1 MVAKKD
7 CKDNM
12 KLKWLNRDADFDR
25 LVLAGDIGGTNTN
38 LALVG
43 VKNAKF
49 IIVVEAIFPSR
60 EITGLT
66 EPIRE
71 LLRVAKEERA
81 GLVTDCGCVCA
92 AGPVSQN
99 CCKLTNLDWDI
110 DGNELSRELGV
121 GIQVINDFLGI
132 SYGIPI
138 LDVNNS
144 EQIFAF
150 KHTDGSIPK
159 PRLATKA
166 VIGPG
171 TGLGAGFLTWDGA
184 DYVPN
189 SSEGGHLTFAPF
201 NEDSQSFRNYME
213 KRLDAVPD
221 VEVLVSGSGIQNL
234 YEWWRDTKG
243 VPENEA
249 WAEIENA
256 KPTDR
261 PRLVSKLAN
270 SDPAAASMLRLFVK
284 MLARYA
290 SDISTL
296 LLPFGGLYLAGGVAQ
311 KEFRWLTGDN
321 LFMKYY
327 EMAYNKNIKPLLLQV
342 PVYLIKDYSISLYGA
357 ANACLRLAR

>member
-1 MVAKKD
+1 MVAKI
-7 CKDNM
+7 
-12 KLKWLNRDADFDR
+12 KWLNKDATFDR

-43 VKNAKF
+43 EKNGKLT
-49 IIVVEAIFPSR
+49 IVVEAVFPSC
-60 EITGLT
+60 EITGLIG
-66 EPIRE
+66 PIRE
-71 LLRVAKEERA
+71 LMHTAKNERA
-81 GLVTDCGCVCA
+81 DLITEHGCVCA
-92 AGPVSQN
+92 AGPVEN
-99 CCKLTNLDWDI
+99 NYCKLTNLDWDI
-110 DGNELSRELGV
+110 DGNALSSELGLE
-121 GIQVINDFLGI
+121 ICVINDFLGI
-132 SYGIPI
+132 SYGIPA
-138 LDVNNS
+138 LDVNAP

-150 KHTDGSIPK
+150 KHTDGSIPE

-171 TGLGAGFLTWDGA
+171 TGLGAGFLTWNGT
-184 DYVPN
+184 DYIPS

-201 NEDSQSFRNYME
+201 DEDSQSFRDYM
-213 KRLDAVPD
+213 KKQLNAIPD
-221 VEVLVSGSGIQNL
+221 VEMLVSGTGIQNL

-243 VPENEA
+243 LPKNET
-249 WAEIENA
+249 WEEIENA

-261 PRLVSKLAN
+261 PRLLSKLSD
-270 SDPAAASMLRLFVK
+270 SDPISASMLRLFVK

-311 KEFRWLTGDN
+311 KELRWLIDDN

-327 EMAYNKNIKPLLLQV
+327 EMAYNKSIKPLLLQM

-357 ANACLRLAR
+357 ANALYAKQLFLPK

>member
-1 MVAKKD
+1 MD
-7 CKDNM
+7 CKNKM
-12 KLKWLNRDADFDR
+12 KIKWLNKDANFDN

-43 VKNAKF
+43 IKGGKF
-49 IIVVEAIFPSR
+49 SIIVEAIFPSQ
-60 EITGLT
+60 EITGLA
-66 EPIRE
+66 EPIKE
-71 LLRVAKEERA
+71 LFSEAKRERA
-81 GLVTDCGCVCA
+81 GLVTDRGCICA
-92 AGPVSQN
+92 AGPVAQN
-99 CCKLTNLDWDI
+99 FCKMTNLNWNI
-110 DGNELSRELGV
+110 DGNALSKELG
-121 GIQVINDFLGI
+121 IKMLVINDFLGI
-132 SYGIPI
+132 SYGIPT
-138 LDVNNS
+138 LDVNNP

-150 KHTDGSIPK
+150 KHTDGSTPV
-159 PRLATKA
+159 PRHATKA

-171 TGLGAGFLTWDGA
+171 TGLGAGFLTWNGTDHI
-184 DYVPN
+184 PN

-201 NEDSQSFRNYME
+201 DEESQLFRDYMK

-221 VEVLVSGSGIQNL
+221 VEVLVSGTGIQNL

-243 VPENEA
+243 LAKNDA

-256 KPTDR
+256 KTTDR
-261 PRLVSKLAN
+261 PRLISKLAD
-270 SDPAAASMLRLFVK
+270 SDPVAASMLRLFVK

-311 KEFRWLTGDN
+311 KELRWLTGDN

-327 EMAYNKNIKPLLLQV
+327 EMAYNKNIRPLLLQV

-357 ANACLRLAR
+357 ANACFKLMV

>member
-1 MVAKKD
+1 MGAQI
-7 CKDNM
+7 
-12 KLKWLNRDADFDR
+12 KWLNKDAAFDR

-43 VKNAKF
+43 EKSGKLT
-49 IIVVEAIFPSR
+49 IVVEAVFPSR

-66 EPIRE
+66 EPIKE
-71 LLRVAKEERA
+71 LLQVTKNERA
-81 GLVTDCGCVCA
+81 DLIAKQGCVCA
-92 AGPVSQN
+92 AGPVANN
-99 CCKLTNLDWDI
+99 CCKLTNLSWNI
-110 DGNELSRELGV
+110 DGDKLSKELGLE
-121 GIQVINDFLGI
+121 IRVINDFLGI
-132 SYGIPI
+132 SYGIPT
-138 LDVNNS
+138 LDVNNP

-150 KHTDGSIPK
+150 KHTDGSVPE
-159 PRLATKA
+159 PRSATKA

-171 TGLGAGFLTWDGA
+171 TGLGAGFLTWNGTN
-184 DYVPN
+184 YIPN

-201 NEDSQSFRNYME
+201 DEDSQSFRDYMR
-213 KRLDAVPD
+213 KRLNANPD
-221 VEVLVSGSGIQNL
+221 VEVLVSGTGIQNL

-243 VPENEA
+243 VPKNEA

-261 PRLVSKLAN
+261 PRLLSKLSD
-270 SDPAAASMLRLFVK
+270 SDPVAAPMLRLFVK

-311 KEFRWLTGDN
+311 KELRWLVGDN
-321 LFMKYY
+321 LFMEYY
-327 EMAYNKNIKPLLLQV
+327 EMAYNKNIKPLLMQI

-357 ANACLRLAR
+357 ANACILHASIH

>member
-1 MVAKKD
+1 MGAQI
-7 CKDNM
+7 
-12 KLKWLNRDADFDR
+12 KWLNKDAAFDR

-43 VKNAKF
+43 EKSGKLT
-49 IIVVEAIFPSR
+49 IVVEAVFPSR

-71 LLRVAKEERA
+71 LLQVTKNERA
-81 GLVTDCGCVCA
+81 DLIAKRGCICA
-92 AGPVSQN
+92 AGPVAN
-99 CCKLTNLDWDI
+99 NFCKLTNLNWNI
-110 DGNELSRELGV
+110 DGNELSKELGLE
-121 GIQVINDFLGI
+121 IRVINDFLGI
-132 SYGIPI
+132 SYGIPA
-138 LDVNNS
+138 LDVNNP

-150 KHTDGSIPK
+150 KHTDGSIPE

-171 TGLGAGFLTWDGA
+171 TGLGAGFLTWNGK
-184 DYVPN
+184 DYMPN

-201 NEDSQSFRNYME
+201 DDDSQSFRDYMR
-213 KRLDAVPD
+213 KQLNANPD
-221 VEVLVSGSGIQNL
+221 VEVLVSGTGIQNL

-243 VPENEA
+243 VPKNEA
-249 WAEIENA
+249 WAEIEKA

-261 PRLVSKLAN
+261 PRLLSKLSD
-270 SDPAAASMLRLFVK
+270 SDPVAASMLRLFVK

-311 KEFRWLTGDN
+311 KELRWLVGDN
-321 LFMKYY
+321 LFMEFY
-327 EMAYNKNIKPLLLQV
+327 EMAYNKNIKPLLQQV

-357 ANACLRLAR
+357 ANGCILQ

>member
-1 MVAKKD
+1 MGARI
-7 CKDNM
+7 
-12 KLKWLNRDADFDR
+12 KWLNKDAAFDR

-43 VKNAKF
+43 EKSGKLT
-49 IIVVEAIFPSR
+49 IVVEAVFPSR

-71 LLRVAKEERA
+71 LLQTTKNERA
-81 GLVTDCGCVCA
+81 DLIAKHGCICA
-92 AGPVSQN
+92 AGPVAN
-99 CCKLTNLDWDI
+99 NFCKLTNLNWNI
-110 DGNELSRELGV
+110 DGNELSRELGLE
-121 GIQVINDFLGI
+121 IRVINDFLGI
-132 SYGIPI
+132 SYGIPT
-138 LDVNNS
+138 LDVNNP
-144 EQIFAF
+144 EQIFAL
-150 KHTDGSIPK
+150 KHTDGSVPE

-171 TGLGAGFLTWDGA
+171 TGLGAGFLTWNGTN
-184 DYVPN
+184 YIPN

-201 NEDSQSFRNYME
+201 DEDTQSFRDYM
-213 KRLDAVPD
+213 KKQLNAIPD
-221 VEVLVSGSGIQNL
+221 VEVLVSGTGIQNL

-243 VPENEA
+243 VPKNEA

-256 KPTDR
+256 KSIDR
-261 PRLVSKLAN
+261 PRLLSKL
-270 SDPAAASMLRLFVK
+270 SDSDQVAASMLRLFVK

-311 KEFRWLTGDN
+311 KELRWLVGDN
-321 LFMKYY
+321 LFMEYY

-357 ANACLRLAR
+357 ANACFVNYHS

>member
-1 MVAKKD
+1 MVAKI
-7 CKDNM
+7 
-12 KLKWLNRDADFDR
+12 KWLNKDAAFDR

-43 VKNAKF
+43 KKNGKLT
-49 IIVVEAIFPSR
+49 IVVEAVFPSC

-71 LLRVAKEERA
+71 LLHTAKNER
-81 GLVTDCGCVCA
+81 TDLIAEHGCVCA
-92 AGPVSQN
+92 AGPVANN

-110 DGNELSRELGV
+110 DGNELSRELGLE
-121 GIQVINDFLGI
+121 IRIINDFLGI
-132 SYGIPI
+132 SYGIPA
-138 LDVNNS
+138 LDINNP

-150 KHTDGSIPK
+150 KHTDGSIPE
-159 PRLATKA
+159 PCLATKA

-171 TGLGAGFLTWDGA
+171 TGLGAGFLTWNGTS
-184 DYVPN
+184 YIPN

-201 NEDSQSFRNYME
+201 DEDSQSFRDYM
-213 KRLDAVPD
+213 KKQLNAIPD
-221 VEVLVSGSGIQNL
+221 VEVLVSGTGIQNL

-243 VPENEA
+243 VPKNEA

-256 KPTDR
+256 KSPDR
-261 PRLVSKLAN
+261 PRLLSKLSD
-270 SDPAAASMLRLFVK
+270 SDPVAASMLRLFVK

-311 KEFRWLTGDN
+311 KELRWLVGDN
-321 LFMKYY
+321 LFMEYY

-357 ANACLRLAR
+357 ANACILCNFKN